1 MTLYSV
7 IPFIVKFSLLLSK
20 HLEKRPKNHIFAIPL
35 NVETM
40 GKKGSNALM
49 AFLAGAA
56 AGAILGVLY
65 APDKGTNT
73 REKLS
78 FQLDKYK
85 KVLETFL
92 EDLVSG
98 KETPLTTEAKSQ
110 GQKVVSE
117 AKNKAQRLLDDVD
130 ELLEQIRG
138 KNS

>member
-1 MTLYSV
+1 
-7 IPFIVKFSLLLSK
+7 
-20 HLEKRPKNHIFAIPL
+20 
-35 NVETM
+35 M
-40 GKKGSNALM
+40 GKKGTNALM
-49 AFLAGAA
+49 VFLAGAA
-56 AGAILGVLY
+56 AGAILGILY

-85 KVLETFL
+85 KTLEEFL
-92 EDLVSG
+92 SDLISG

-117 AKNKAQRLLDDVD
+117 AQDKAQRLLDDVD

>member
-1 MTLYSV
+1 
-7 IPFIVKFSLLLSK
+7 
-20 HLEKRPKNHIFAIPL
+20 
-35 NVETM
+35 
-40 GKKGSNALM
+40 M

-56 AGAILGVLY
+56 AGAVLGILY

-85 KVLETFL
+85 KIL
-92 EDLVSG
+92 EDFLSDVVSG

-117 AKNKAQRLLDDVD
+117 AQDKAQRLLDDVD

-138 KNS
+138 TRNS

>member
-1 MTLYSV
+1 MS
-7 IPFIVKFSLLLSK
+7 
-20 HLEKRPKNHIFAIPL
+20 
-35 NVETM
+35 
-40 GKKGSNALM
+40 KKGSNALM

-85 KVLETFL
+85 KVLEEFL
-92 EDLVSG
+92 ADIVSG
-98 KETPLTTEAKSQ
+98 KESPLTSEAKSQ

-117 AKNKAQRLLDDVD
+117 AKDKAQRLLDDVD
-130 ELLEQIRG
+130 ELLDQIRG
-138 KNS
+138 NKNS